1 MEHSTLS
8 KKAEKYIIDNI
19 LKGKYKPGDRI
30 VEMKIANDLNMS
42 QAPIR
47 EAICNL
53 KSTGFIKNEPYKGS
67 KIKKFNSE
75 DIRQIYSVRLIME
88 KYAIKE
94 AIKNIKREE
103 LARLNS
109 IVEKMYKAVEEEDY
123 LRQLELD
130 RDFHSYIIKITG
142 NKVLIKVWYS
152 IGIGY
157 WIYNAYEAIH
167 KEVVNW
173 KIEAEKH
180 EEIYKALKHKKGEK
194 CIELI
199 KDHYCNYLSED

>member
-8 KKAEKYIIDNI
+8 KKAEKYIVDNI
-19 LKGKYKPGDRI
+19 LKGGYKPGDRI
-30 VEMKIANDLNMS
+30 VEMKIADDLNMS

-53 KSTGFIKNEPYKGS
+53 KSTGFIENEPYKGS
-67 KIKKFNSE
+67 KIKEFDSE

-88 KYAIKE
+88 EYAIKE
-94 AIKNIKREE
+94 AIKNIKEEE
-103 LARLNS
+103 LARLKS
-109 IVEKMYKAVEEEDY
+109 IVKEMYKAVAEENY
-123 LRQLELD
+123 LQQLELD
-130 RDFHSYIIKITG
+130 RDFHSYIIKITK

-167 KEVVNW
+167 KEAVNW
-173 KIEAEKH
+173 EIEAEKH
-180 EEIYKALKHKKGEK
+180 EKIYEALKNKDGES

-199 KDHYCNYLSED
+199 KDHYCNYLLKK